1 MKWKDIGYEIQTK
14 EHIEKL
20 MKPNKSFYVELTTDT
35 NVALDISGIS
45 LGGGESPVRFKFGL
59 RKRVKRIMQWDEA
72 FQILSMIPYRNLFYV
87 PVKSVI
93 SVIYANICSFCYFVF
108 IKRFGF

>member
-1 MKWKDIGYEIQTK
+1 MTWKDIGNEIQTK

-20 MKPNKSFYVELTTDT
+20 IKPNKSFYVELTTDT

-72 FQILSMIPYRNLFYV
+72 FFKFYQ
-87 PVKSVI
+87 
-93 SVIYANICSFCYFVF
+93 
-108 IKRFGF
+108 

>member
-1 MKWKDIGYEIQTK
+1 
-14 EHIEKL
+14 

-72 FQILSMIPYRNLFYV
+72 FFEFYQ
-87 PVKSVI
+87 
-93 SVIYANICSFCYFVF
+93 
-108 IKRFGF
+108 

>member
-1 MKWKDIGYEIQTK
+1 
-14 EHIEKL
+14 

-59 RKRVKRIMQWDEA
+59 RKRVKRIMQ
-72 FQILSMIPYRNLFYV
+72 
-87 PVKSVI
+87 
-93 SVIYANICSFCYFVF
+93 
-108 IKRFGF
+108 